1 MCSCCDNHAIFTQAK
16 HQHMVPSVKVSLAMM
31 KQDYF
36 HQSES
41 EKEWYVLLRWTI
53 EPKQTISY
61 SEASPHTSAQLII
74 AFSFRC
80 DLDYPLTLLCILW
93 SVSTMDTVTIK
104 TFRELQNI
112 AHTLFRT
119 PWSMRHHIIT
129 SRLFLFSCCAKEFSK
144 TNEPGSVGI
153 DVKEDKEREGEEET
167 NSCQRRYMYRQ
178 LISLCVGNLIP
189 LYTHRI
195 FIATNFPFSVNHLW
209 IMAWKSVKG
218 NSLSE
223 WDWLC

>member
-1 MCSCCDNHAIFTQAK
+1 
-16 HQHMVPSVKVSLAMM
+16 MVLIVKVSLAIM

-36 HQSES
+36 HQSEW
-41 EKEWYVLLRWTI
+41 ENEWYVLLGWTI

-61 SEASPHTSAQLII
+61 SDASPHTSAQLII

-80 DLDYPLTLLCILW
+80 DLNYPLTPICILW
-93 SVSTMDTVTIK
+93 SVSMMDTATIQA
-104 TFRELQNI
+104 FIELQNI
-112 AHTLFRT
+112 AHTLFST

-144 TNEPGSVGI
+144 TNEPGSVGT

-167 NSCQRRYMYRQ
+167 TSCQRRDMYRQ

-209 IMAWKSVKG
+209 NMARKSVKG

-223 WDWLC
+223 RDWLG